1 MERKWFLLSIF
12 SLGFGGFLAFVV
24 AMARTPVVY
33 KLFPPGYFYY
43 ALIGH
48 VDFAIVIF
56 LLSFT
61 VLLWTRVYKLGN
73 KVPFYLSLLGFLC
86 VAIPVV
92 FGMGL
97 AVSNNYLPTI
107 IHPLFFLGMGL
118 FFAGFSLQAILL
130 LGRGKGDILSR
141 DPLHNALG
149 VSLFLTLFMV
159 LAVLPSYL
167 RAGSPSDVY
176 IFYER
181 LFWSPGHIHQFLNG
195 AVLVFAWYYLLELI
209 GRKRELGL
217 LRYANLPFL
226 VFGFVLLLVP
236 VFYQDPISYSA
247 KVFTEI
253 SYAVGLG
260 IPMFLHSFNVLKS
273 TRLYW
278 KNPYSSSLMLS
289 VVLYLLGVVIAYA
302 GIKADLRVPAHYHG
316 TVTSLT
322 LALMAISYYLVQE
335 YGYTKKLSSITKL
348 QPYLYGVGM
357 VLFILGLYFAGRGG
371 APRKTYGTAYTQDPV
386 VLLSLA
392 LMGFGTLMAVMGG
405 VMFVV
410 YILKLTTG
418 RSFYE
423 EEKVKG

>member
-1 MERKWFLLSIF
+1 MERRWFLLSIF
-12 SLGFGGFLAFVV
+12 SLGFGGLLAFLV

-61 VLLWTRVYKLGN
+61 ALLWTRVYKTGS
-73 KVPFYLSLLGFLC
+73 KVSFYLSLLGFLF
-86 VAIPVV
+86 VAVPVV
-92 FGMGL
+92 FGTGL

-107 IHPLFFLGMGL
+107 VHPLFFLGMG
-118 FFAGFSLQAILL
+118 FFFSGFSLQAILL
-130 LGRGKGDILSR
+130 LGHGGGNILSR
-141 DPLHNALG
+141 NPLHNALA
-149 VSLFLTLFMV
+149 VSLFLTLLMV

-167 RAGSPSDVY
+167 RAGNPSDVY
-176 IFYER
+176 LFYER

-195 AVLVFAWYYLLELI
+195 AVLVFAWYYLLELL
-209 GRKRELGL
+209 GRRRELGL
-217 LRYANLPFL
+217 LRYANLSFL

-236 VFYQDPISYSA
+236 VFYKDPVSYSA

-260 IPMFLHSFNVLKS
+260 IPMFLHAFNVLKS
-273 TRLYW
+273 TKLYW
-278 KNPYSSSLMLS
+278 KNPYSSSLILS
-289 VVLYLLGVVIAYA
+289 VILYLLGVLIAYA
-302 GIKADLRVPAHYHG
+302 GIRADLRVPAHYHG

-322 LALMAISYYLVQE
+322 LALMAVSYYLVQE
-335 YGYTKKLSSITKL
+335 YGYTKRLSSITKI

-357 VLFILGLYFAGRGG
+357 VLFILGLYFAGKGG

-386 VLLSLA
+386 VLISLT
-392 LMGFGTLMAVMGG
+392 LMGFGTLMAVVGG

-410 YILKLTTG
+410 YILRLTMG
-418 RSFYE
+418 RAVYE